1 MPIQSKY
8 SNQQVEDLMQSLQQ
22 VMQQYNAPTDL
33 QLMVLGNMVSEVLT
47 TRVAKDQ
54 RVALASQFGQILQ
67 QAVQPRK

>member
-22 VMQQYNAPTDL
+22 VMQEYNAPTDL